1 MKSVAILLLLLLFK
15 ERIVG
20 FGVKFRAL
28 STARIEIDASAAKEA
43 ASFSSFSSLSFFLLE
58 QLGVGKKKKKKKK
71 KKKSIV
77 RCQMSCRVE

>member
-1 MKSVAILLLLLLFK
+1 M
-15 ERIVG
+15 G

-28 STARIEIDASAAKEA
+28 STARIEIDASAAKDA

-58 QLGVGKKKKKKKK
+58 QLGVGKKKKKKK
-71 KKKSIV
+71 SIV